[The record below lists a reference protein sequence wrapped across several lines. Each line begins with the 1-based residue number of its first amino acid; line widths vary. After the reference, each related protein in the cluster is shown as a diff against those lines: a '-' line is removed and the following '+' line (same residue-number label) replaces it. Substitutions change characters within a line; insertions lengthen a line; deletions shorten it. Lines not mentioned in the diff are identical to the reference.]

1 MKCPHCSSSISPF
14 SLVIMGPPK
23 PGGARECKQCNNK
36 FSITADKTA
45 DKKVAVIAAVATA
58 AVGFFVLRPVP
69 TVGPALWGFATVLVT
84 FLAAARLKKA

>member
-1 MKCPHCSSSISPF
+1 MKCPHCSTSISPF
-14 SLVIMGPPK
+14 SPAIMGPSK

-36 FSITADKTA
+36 FSVTA
-45 DKKVAVIAAVATA
+45 DKKVAVAKAVI
-58 AVGFFVLRPVP
+58 GFFVLRPVS

>member
-1 MKCPHCSSSISPF
+1 MKCPHCSTSINPF
-14 SLVIMGPPK
+14 SPAIMGPSK

-36 FSITADKTA
+36 FSITA